1 MGLFKNRGPQINR
14 DGGVIGIAFGYEPLR
29 DPRTH
34 PIDTVDLMPS
44 PDFEVNA
51 SDEFYAKFHS
61 IVINNR
67 IDVSVFSTWGQIEKG
82 FLGEYVY
89 DKLRDSENTR
99 YLRAAMTGF
108 LMAVCEDEAFKTFR
122 KDKMASYLP
131 GAMQIYIRDIERA
144 TSSESQ
150 KMLMTGMLSGYHK
163 AHSIHSTNLQGS
175 N

>member
-1 MGLFKNRGPQINR
+1 MGLFKNRGSKINR
-14 DGGVIGIAFGYEPLR
+14 DGGVIGLAFGYEPLR

-34 PIDTVDLMPS
+34 PVDTIDLIPS
-44 PDFEVNA
+44 LDFELNA

-82 FLGEYVY
+82 FLEEYAY
-89 DKLRDSENTR
+89 DKLEDSENSR
-99 YLRAAMTGF
+99 FLRAAMTGF
-108 LMAVCEDEAFKTFR
+108 LMAVCEEDVFQTFR
-122 KDKMASYLP
+122 KDKMASYLT
-131 GAMQIYIRDIERA
+131 GAMQIYIRDIECA

-163 AHSIHSTNLQGS
+163 AHSVYSKN
-175 N
+175 

>member
-34 PIDTVDLMPS
+34 PVGTIDLMPS

-67 IDVSVFSTWGQIEKG
+67 IDVSVFSTWGQVEKG
-82 FLGEYVY
+82 FLEQYPY
-89 DKLRDSENTR
+89 DKLGDTENTR
-99 YLRAAMTGF
+99 YLRAAMTGY
-108 LMAVCEDEAFKTFR
+108 LMAVCESDVFQTFR
-122 KDKMASYLP
+122 KDKMASYLR

-150 KMLMTGMLSGYHK
+150 MMLMTGMLSGYHK
-163 AHSIHSTNLQGS
+163 AHSMHSTN
-175 N
+175 

>member
-14 DGGVIGIAFGYEPLR
+14 DGGIIGIAFGYEPLR
-29 DPRTH
+29 DPRIQ
-34 PIDTVDLMPS
+34 PVDTIDLMPS

-67 IDVSVFSTWGQIEKG
+67 IDVSVFSTWGQVEKS
-82 FLGEYVY
+82 FLEQYPY
-89 DKLRDSENTR
+89 DKLGDTENTR

-108 LMAVCEDEAFKTFR
+108 LMAVCESDVFQTFR
-122 KDKMASYLP
+122 KDKMASYLR
-131 GAMQIYIRDIERA
+131 GAMQIYIRDIEGE
-144 TSSESQ
+144 TTSESQ

-163 AHSIHSTNLQGS
+163 AHSMHSTN
-175 N
+175 